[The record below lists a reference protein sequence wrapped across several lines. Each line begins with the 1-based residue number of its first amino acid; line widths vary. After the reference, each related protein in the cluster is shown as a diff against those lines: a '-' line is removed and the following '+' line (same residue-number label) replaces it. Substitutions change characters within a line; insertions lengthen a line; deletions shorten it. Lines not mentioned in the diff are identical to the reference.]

1 MRTLLVPRFILPF
14 VLLSVVSLAACA
26 PAGMESAEVGSAE
39 QASTA
44 PEKYTVVKVFY
55 GTDRERH
62 ATDDPNALYG
72 GGRGALEYGTARVS
86 IPREHKLGELESPK
100 WYRLEFTENPEKHIV
115 LLGAVP
121 GSAAEVLGQLR
132 AAVARADAPEVLVF
146 IHGFNVSFKDAARR
160 TAQIAYDLN
169 FPGIPALYSWPSN
182 GKLLDYNAD
191 ESDAQWSAP
200 NLREFLESVRASSGA
215 QRIHL
220 IAHSMGNRVLTTAL
234 QQLAARSPEPTEAP
248 PFNQVVLTA
257 PDIDADV
264 FRRDIVPAILPT
276 AERITLYAS
285 SDDNAL
291 VASKKIHGG
300 YPRAGESGAGLVVL
314 AGIDTIDASGIDTA
328 LLGHSYF
335 AETAPVL
342 ADLVAVIHFGLGPER
357 RQLTPGTVGSLPFWK
372 VQPPPP

>member
-1 MRTLLVPRFILPF
+1 MILLWLLLPGT
-14 VLLSVVSLAACA
+14 ACA
-26 PAGMESAEVGSAE
+26 PPGMDSAQPPPGDGSVE
-39 QASTA
+39 QASTGS
-44 PEKYTVVKVFY
+44 EGKYTAVKIFY

-72 GGRGALEYGTARVS
+72 GGRGTLEYGTTRVS

-100 WYRLEFTENPEKHIV
+100 WYRLEFREDPEKHVV
-115 LLGAVP
+115 LLSVTP
-121 GSAAEVLGQLR
+121 GPQAEVLEQLR
-132 AAVARADAPEVLVF
+132 SAVAEAESPEVLVF

-160 TAQIAYDLN
+160 TAQIAYDLS
-169 FPGIPALYSWPSN
+169 FAGIPVLYSWPSN
-182 GKLLDYNAD
+182 GKLLNYNAD

-200 NLREFLESVRASSGA
+200 NLREFLESVHRFSGA

-234 QQLAARSPEPTEAP
+234 QQLAARSTESTAAP

-300 YPRAGESGAGLVVL
+300 YPRAGESGARLVVL
-314 AGIDTIDASGIDTA
+314 AGMDTIDASGIDTA

-342 ADLVAVIHFGLGPER
+342 ADLVAVIHYGLAPER
-357 RQLTPGTVGSLPFWK
+357 RQLIPGTLGSLPFWK
-372 VQPPPP
+372 VQSQP